1 MAGEVLFDLTLGF
14 GEESEIPAVTQDPGG
29 HPERKRSR
37 IPQRIEQAG
46 ASAELADALRAPG
59 EMIALLP
66 GGALERRARPVL
78 PRHQRLAFVQRL
90 RAYLAHMVDAH
101 QRRGMDPGCFGEPGI
116 GKRLR
121 GRWPPGI
128 VNPGERAQGPVE
140 TGDQPVHTAV

>member
-66 GGALERRARPVL
+66 AGALESRPRPAL
-78 PRHQRLAFVQRL
+78 PRHRPLPSVHPLPPYSAPML
-90 RAYLAHMVDAH
+90 DAH
-101 QRRGMDPGCFGEPGI
+101 P
-116 GKRLR
+116 
-121 GRWPPGI
+121 PPGMH
-128 VNPGERAQGPVE
+128 PASSRYP
-140 TGDQPVHTAV
+140 